1 MLRVGVGPGVPER
14 RRLIEGRNQ
23 RRQQSDE
30 QIEDDNDDAD
40 LRGDAHFVA
49 ADTHNNP
56 SLSRSTDLDQR
67 GWRSRGLD
75 RMARMS
81 AIMLSRMKVAAKIS
95 PHAWT
100 TGTSCFD
107 TSSTINCP
115 RPG

>member
-1 MLRVGVGPGVPER
+1 MRRVGVGPGVPKR
-14 RRLIEGRNQ
+14 RRLVERRNQ

-30 QIEDDNDDAD
+30 QIDDNDDDAD

-49 ADTHNNP
+49 ADAHNGP
-56 SLSRSTDLDQR
+56 SLSRLTDPDQR

-81 AIMLSRMKVAAKIS
+81 AVMLRRMKVAAKIS
-95 PHAWT
+95 PQAWT
-100 TGTSCFD
+100 TGTSCLD
-107 TSSTINCP
+107 TSSTINWP